1 MNIFESMGL
10 TVRTINVLKCENIL
24 TLDELVKRSHLDL
37 LQIPNMGKKSAQE
50 IANAIQAHGLR
61 LKDGPAPIARQAAT
75 ESSRPLEMNLRDY
88 FAAKAM
94 QGYLANAWQA
104 ETLDSL
110 GESSAQQMATVAEI
124 SYAMADAMLA
134 ARSA

>member
-37 LQIPNMGKKSAQE
+37 LKIPNMGKKSAQE

-61 LKDGPAPIARQAAT
+61 LKDGPAPSARQAAT
-75 ESSRPLEMNLRDY
+75 ESSRPLEMSLRDY
-88 FAAKAM
+88 FAAKA
-94 QGYLANAWQA
+94 LAPVFPGMSTRDVQYAA
-104 ETLDSL
+104 EAAYEL
-110 GESSAQQMATVAEI
+110 
-124 SYAMADAMLA
+124 ADAMLA